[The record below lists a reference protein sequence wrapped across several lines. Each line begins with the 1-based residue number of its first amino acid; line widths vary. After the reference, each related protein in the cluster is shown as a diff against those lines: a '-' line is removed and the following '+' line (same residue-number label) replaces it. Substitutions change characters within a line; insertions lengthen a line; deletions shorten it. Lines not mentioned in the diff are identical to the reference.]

1 MAKSIESYMPLSET
15 AYYILL
21 SLNVPRHGYG
31 IIKYV
36 ELLTEGRIKLGSG
49 TVYTTLGKMSKA
61 KFISVFQDKE
71 RKTIYEL
78 TNNGKELLNKEI
90 HRMKLVCKD
99 TLHQEELFHEKN
111 KI

>member
-1 MAKSIESYMPLSET
+1 MEKTIDSYGPLSET

-36 ELLTEGRIKLGSG
+36 QQLTNERIVLGSG
-49 TVYTTLGKMSKA
+49 TVYTTLGKMSKN
-61 KFISVFQDKE
+61 KFISVFQDKD

-78 TNNGKELLNKEI
+78 TENGRKLLAMEI
-90 HRMKLVCKD
+90 KRMKIMYKD
-99 TLHQEELFHEKN
+99 TLLQEGLFNDE
-111 KI
+111 I